1 MWPGSAGPVL
11 CVAAALTWHIS
22 LPRLPGNRLW
32 LIRGTGGGLEDSKK
46 GEARIYLPFCSV
58 SSSCT
63 NGAGSPSFLS
73 FMLDRST
80 EVPSSSR

>member
-46 GEARIYLPFCSV
+46 GEARI
-58 SSSCT
+58 
-63 NGAGSPSFLS
+63 
-73 FMLDRST
+73 
-80 EVPSSSR
+80 